1 MDMLCNI
8 LYIKDRNN
16 FVSIMS
22 STAEGPTGTS
32 SSTAQ
37 PTSTPTELGGNY
49 KCLSCDT
56 SFDSKELLQEHN
68 QQAHGK
74 KTTTVP

>member
-1 MDMLCNI
+1 
-8 LYIKDRNN
+8 
-16 FVSIMS
+16 MS

-37 PTSTPTELGGNY
+37 PTSTPIELGGNY
-49 KCLSCDT
+49 KCFSCDT
-56 SFDSKELLQEHN
+56 SFDSKELLQAHN

>member
-1 MDMLCNI
+1 
-8 LYIKDRNN
+8 
-16 FVSIMS
+16 MS

-37 PTSTPTELGGNY
+37 PPFTPPELGGNY

-56 SFDSKELLQEHN
+56 SFNSKELLRDHEQRT
-68 QQAHGK
+68 HGK
-74 KTTTVP
+74 KTSTIP

>member
-1 MDMLCNI
+1 MNMLCNI
-8 LYIKDRNN
+8 LYIKDCNN
-16 FVSIMS
+16 FVYIMS

-37 PTSTPTELGGNY
+37 PTSTPIELGCNY

>member
-1 MDMLCNI
+1 MNMLCNI
-8 LYIKDRNN
+8 LYIKDCNN
-16 FVSIMS
+16 FVYIMS

-37 PTSTPTELGGNY
+37 PTFTPTELGGNY

>member
-1 MDMLCNI
+1 MNMLCNS
-8 LYIKDRNN
+8 LYIKDVIT
-16 FVSIMS
+16 FCISIYIDIYICMS

-37 PTSTPTELGGNY
+37 PTSTPPELGGNY

-56 SFDSKELLQEHN
+56 SFDSKELLQ
-68 QQAHGK
+68 AHDQ
-74 KTTTVP
+74 

>member
-1 MDMLCNI
+1 
-8 LYIKDRNN
+8 
-16 FVSIMS
+16 MS

-32 SSTAQ
+32 SLTAQ
-37 PTSTPTELGGNY
+37 PTSTPTELGGNH

-56 SFDSKELLQEHN
+56 SFGSKELQEHN

>member
-1 MDMLCNI
+1 
-8 LYIKDRNN
+8 
-16 FVSIMS
+16 MS

-37 PTSTPTELGGNY
+37 PHSTPTELGGNH

-56 SFDSKELLQEHN
+56 SFDSKELLHEHTSK
-68 QQAHGK
+68 HTERK
-74 KTTTVP
+74 RL

>member
-1 MDMLCNI
+1 
-8 LYIKDRNN
+8 
-16 FVSIMS
+16 MS
-22 STAEGPTGTS
+22 STAGGPTGTS

-37 PTSTPTELGGNY
+37 PTSTPTQLGGNH

-56 SFDSKELLQEHN
+56 SLDSKELLHEHN

-74 KTTTVP
+74 KTTIVP